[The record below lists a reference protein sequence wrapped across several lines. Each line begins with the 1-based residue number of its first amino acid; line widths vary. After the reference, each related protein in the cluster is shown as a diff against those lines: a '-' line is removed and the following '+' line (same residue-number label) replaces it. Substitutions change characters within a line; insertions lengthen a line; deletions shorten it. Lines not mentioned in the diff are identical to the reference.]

1 MRTNFDRRTQTALD
15 ARTTM
20 RVARIWRHIRIYVG
34 FSNTR
39 GFVCMSHVRAWTTK
53 TLRLDHYKVETQ
65 FGGISECEQMQERG
79 EEDTWI

>member
-1 MRTNFDRRTQTALD
+1 
-15 ARTTM
+15 
-20 RVARIWRHIRIYVG
+20 
-34 FSNTR
+34 
-39 GFVCMSHVRAWTTK
+39 MSHVRAWTTK